1 MVAEKKMNGVSKKN
15 LQWINWSIAE
25 DESMINTKVTYF
37 PCPSASDHE
46 IDNQRRKRLSKLDN
60 ELAQHVKAWVLCAAY
75 VILLAV
81 ICSHNITTEAFRQN
95 EALKLAVNDK
105 FQVSLYDHE

>member
-1 MVAEKKMNGVSKKN
+1 
-15 LQWINWSIAE
+15 
-25 DESMINTKVTYF
+25 MINTKVTYF
-37 PCPSASDHE
+37 PCPSTSDHE

>member
-1 MVAEKKMNGVSKKN
+1 
-15 LQWINWSIAE
+15 
-25 DESMINTKVTYF
+25 MINTKVTYF

-105 FQVSLYDHE
+105 FQVSFHDHE

>member
-1 MVAEKKMNGVSKKN
+1 MVTVKKMNGVSKNN

-46 IDNQRRKRLSKLDN
+46 IDNQSRKRLSKLDN

-105 FQVSLYDHE
+105 FQVLLYDHE

>member
-1 MVAEKKMNGVSKKN
+1 
-15 LQWINWSIAE
+15 
-25 DESMINTKVTYF
+25 MINTKVTYF
-37 PCPSASDHE
+37 PCPSVSDHE

>member
-1 MVAEKKMNGVSKKN
+1 MNGVSKKN

>member
-1 MVAEKKMNGVSKKN
+1 MVAVKKMNGVSKISAMNK
-15 LQWINWSIAE
+15 LIIAE

-95 EALKLAVNDK
+95 EALKLAVNEK
-105 FQVSLYDHE
+105 FQVLFYDHE

>member
-1 MVAEKKMNGVSKKN
+1 MVAEKKMTGVSKKN

>member
-1 MVAEKKMNGVSKKN
+1 MVAVKKMNGVSKISAMNK
-15 LQWINWSIAE
+15 LIIAE

-105 FQVSLYDHE
+105 FQVLLYDHE

>member
-1 MVAEKKMNGVSKKN
+1 MVAVKQMNGVSKISAMNK
-15 LQWINWSIAE
+15 LIIAE

-95 EALKLAVNDK
+95 EALKLAVNEK
-105 FQVSLYDHE
+105 FQVSFYDHE

>member
-1 MVAEKKMNGVSKKN
+1 MVAVKKMNGVSKISAMNK
-15 LQWINWSIAE
+15 LIIAE

-105 FQVSLYDHE
+105 FQVSLYDHD

>member
-1 MVAEKKMNGVSKKN
+1 MVAVKKMNGVSKISAMNK
-15 LQWINWSIAE
+15 LIIAE

-95 EALKLAVNDK
+95 EALKLAVNEK
-105 FQVSLYDHE
+105 FQVSFYDHE

>member
-1 MVAEKKMNGVSKKN
+1 
-15 LQWINWSIAE
+15 
-25 DESMINTKVTYF
+25 MINTKVTYF
-37 PCPSASDHE
+37 PCPSGSDHE

>member
-1 MVAEKKMNGVSKKN
+1 MNGVSKISAMNK
-15 LQWINWSIAE
+15 LIIAE

-95 EALKLAVNDK
+95 EALKLAVNEK
-105 FQVSLYDHE
+105 FQVSFYDHE

>member
-1 MVAEKKMNGVSKKN
+1 MVAVKKMNGVSKNN

>member
-1 MVAEKKMNGVSKKN
+1 
-15 LQWINWSIAE
+15 
-25 DESMINTKVTYF
+25 MINTKVTYF

-105 FQVSLYDHE
+105 FQVSHYGHE